1 MRSGSWRRTKSA
13 LRQLDSEERASKEAS
28 SEEQASG
35 IPTWLVVTAGF
46 ALTVVAIVIVYGY
59 LARPKPDWI
68 GVTNKNVWDW
78 LDLLVVPAAL
88 AIGVYWLN
96 TRQAARQQRE
106 EDRRQAR
113 EEAAQEAQV
122 QHALEVEDQRAQDE
136 ALQAYLDQMSG
147 MLIPKTDQP
156 SLYKARQGDSLSSIA
171 RARTLT
177 VLTRLDGYRK
187 ARVVQFLHESG
198 LIAKKRPIV
207 AMRGADL
214 SGAKLRLAKLSGA
227 DPLVDLIEA
236 VLFGAALEGSDMSV
250 DLSRADLSGADLF
263 EADLRGTDLN
273 GAKLSGATLRGAKL
287 RLADLRWADLRL
299 ADLSG
304 ADLSGATGWT
314 EEQFDGA
321 KSLKG
326 ATMPNGQKYEDW
338 LKSKTSE
345 EENRKPS

>member
-1 MRSGSWRRTKSA
+1 VAEDKERSA
-13 LRQLDSEERASKEAS
+13 PADSEERASKEAS

-35 IPTWLVVTAGF
+35 IPTWLVVTAAF

-122 QHALEVEDQRAQDE
+122 QHALEVEDQRAQDT
-136 ALQAYLDQMSG
+136 ALQAYLDEMSH
-147 MLIPKTDQP
+147 LLTDAERPLRRAQP
-156 SLYKARQGDSLSSIA
+156 SDNLSIVA

-177 VLTRLDGYRK
+177 ALPRLDGKRK
-187 ARVVQFLHESG
+187 GQVVQFLYESG
-198 LIAKKRPIV
+198 LITKDRPILDV
-207 AMRGADL
+207 RGSDLREADLIGADLSEAYLTSADLSGANLRGANLRGANLSEASLRGANLSKADLSRASLSEASLSEADLSEAYLISADLRGADL
-214 SGAKLRLAKLSGA
+214 SNAKGLGNEE
-227 DPLVDLIEA
+227 LVLEA
-236 VLFGAALEGSDMSV
+236 S
-250 DLSRADLSGADLF
+250 
-263 EADLRGTDLN
+263 
-273 GAKLSGATLRGAKL
+273 
-287 RLADLRWADLRL
+287 
-299 ADLSG
+299 
-304 ADLSGATGWT
+304 
-314 EEQFDGA
+314 
-321 KSLKG
+321 SLDG

-338 LKSKTSE
+338 LKDREGGKE
-345 EENRKPS
+345 G